1 MMKFIVLPFDN
12 FLAQV
17 DNSKSEQMKTVWE
30 NCTIDGHGV
39 LYSISNRRLNDEIRK
54 LQDIIEDQM
63 KIHH

>member
-17 DNSKSEQMKTVWE
+17 DNSKSNKADWE
-30 NCTIDGHGV
+30 DCTIDGHGV
-39 LYSISNRRLNDEIRK
+39 LYSISNHQINTEIRK